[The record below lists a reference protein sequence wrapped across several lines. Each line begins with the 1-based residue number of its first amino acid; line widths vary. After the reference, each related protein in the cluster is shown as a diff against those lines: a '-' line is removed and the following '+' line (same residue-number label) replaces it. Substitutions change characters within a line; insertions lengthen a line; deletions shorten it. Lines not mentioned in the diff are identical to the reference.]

1 MRGPVLAPP
10 CIRHRPLAIAG
21 DLHGVPRRVLA
32 PHLGAES
39 GLPGGFPFFN
49 QPLRRVCGLS
59 IWLSMIFLS
68 GALRFLMA
76 NGTDDGVSSVVD
88 MHMLDVHV
96 LLAPAPMTI

>member
-1 MRGPVLAPP
+1 VRGPVLAPP
-10 CIRHRPLAIAG
+10 CIRHLPLAIAG

-59 IWLSMIFLS
+59 TGFSMIFLR
-68 GALRFLMA
+68 GTLRRLMA
-76 NGTDDGVSSVVD
+76 DGTDDGLRSVVD

-96 LLAPAPMTI
+96 LLALAPVTI